1 MRIIKNPETI
11 KKNSESIQE
20 QSRFQTAY
28 ERACYLLD
36 AREYSY
42 FALYQKL
49 MQNYHDEE
57 LCTAVMQKLVDCNAV
72 NDRRYAEHY
81 AVYLVQRKGY
91 GIQRARQE
99 MLRKGLERNLI
110 QEFLAQQ
117 QIFAN
122 ENLSRILVKKYYRYL
137 QDEQD
142 YKAREKAVAGMVRLG
157 YDFRAVRNAIEDYF
171 AELENEENEE

>member
-1 MRIIKNPETI
+1 MRIIKNPEAVE
-11 KKNSESIQE
+11 KNPESVTE
-20 QSRFQTAY
+20 QFRFRTAY

-42 FALYQKL
+42 SVLYQKL
-49 MQNYHDEE
+49 MQNYHDEA
-57 LCTAVMQKLVDCNAV
+57 LCTAVMQKLADCNAV

-81 AVYLVQRKGY
+81 AAYLVQRKKY

-99 MLRKGLERNLI
+99 MLRKGLDRELI
-110 QEFLAQQ
+110 QEFLAEQQ
-117 QIFAN
+117 EFAD
-122 ENLSRILVKKYYRYL
+122 ENLSQVLVRKYYRYL

-171 AELENEENEE
+171 AGLENENN